1 MFKEFLKKDLIAIFE
16 TESVDFANAVANFG
30 SELGCILIVIDQD
43 GVKNNFR
50 DGENYFSVI
59 GTLEYLQEQKETN
72 FGFFTQRIF
81 LSKYKTKGKFKLLDR
96 ESNEAIANDANNDSM
111 RLLVKK
117 SQKFNYRISIPYNAP
132 LGNIANLELQT
143 SLT

>member
-1 MFKEFLKKDLIAIFE
+1 MFKEFLKKDLMALFE
-16 TESVDFANAVANFG
+16 TESIDFANSIGDFG
-30 SELGCILIVIDQD
+30 SELGCMLVVIDQE

-59 GTLEYLQEQKETN
+59 GTLEYFQDQTQTN
-72 FGFFTQRIF
+72 FGFFNQRIF
-81 LSKYKTKGKFKLLDR
+81 LSKYKTKGKFRLIGR
-96 ESNEAIANDANNDSM
+96 ESNEEVSNDPNGDSM

-132 LGNIANLELQT
+132 IGDIESLELQI